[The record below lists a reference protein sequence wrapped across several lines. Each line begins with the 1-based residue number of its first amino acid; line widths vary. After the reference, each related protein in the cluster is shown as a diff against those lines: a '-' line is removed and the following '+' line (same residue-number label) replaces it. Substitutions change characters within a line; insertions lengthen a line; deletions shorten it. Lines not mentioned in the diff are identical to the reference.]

1 MMALDWT
8 IKFAHQEGGGDILF
22 LAVVFFL
29 FLHFPS
35 EGFSFLGE
43 EGRQS
48 LVPHRR
54 RHSKLFFFEKG
65 KPPPPSPDLFIAR
78 WFLASPNG
86 PLSCD
91 PPPLNC
97 PLPGTFLLRLS
108 RKMFIFHSPRSLL
121 RSCRQHKK
129 CPQLNAAA
137 HQYTCLCTK
146 TQNRS
151 NKPYTVRTSQETNL
165 KSLAPSN
172 LELVHPVSLAVPGA
186 KECFN
191 LSLIFSSLLQL

>member
-1 MMALDWT
+1 M
-8 IKFAHQEGGGDILF
+8 
-22 LAVVFFL
+22 AVVFF
-29 FLHFPS
+29 S
-35 EGFSFLGE
+35 ISSFSIRGIFFSWGGGKAELGASSSS
-43 EGRQS
+43 S
-48 LVPHRR
+48 L
-54 RHSKLFFFEKG
+54 KTFFFKKG

-151 NKPYTVRTSQETNL
+151 NKPYTVRTCQETNL

-191 LSLIFSSLLQL
+191 LSLIFSPLLQL